1 MATVSPAPPNP
12 TAEDPPTSAT
22 EIVQPKNEV
31 QQDSQ
36 AEAPKPISEP
46 SVFKN
51 SESMR
56 EDQVQNAVKFLSHPK
71 VRGSPVMYRRSF
83 LEKKG
88 LTKEEIDEAFRRVP
102 DPSPSAQATSTN
114 QAGQVKPSSNI
125 QPQAPTQ
132 ALQIAAAA
140 PTGAISP
147 GGSLM
152 LSRFHWY
159 HAVFAVGLLAVSG
172 AGTAVLIKNSFVPRL
187 KSWIR
192 KVVLEDENDIV
203 KKTDA
208 KPSLAEEAA
217 AAAKAAAAAA
227 TDVAKA
233 SQEMLNSKN
242 NEKRYFEE
250 FMSLLDVQVQEMK
263 SMNNAIRKLEGQS
276 KYFGKANIA
285 NQEDHRVSMTNV
297 KIMAMVQ
304 RGEKP
309 SNIRD
314 INDQRPNPNQNLSS
328 SRLAPR
334 SKAQN
339 GSRHVLQS
347 EVSAE
352 GLYYMVQDDGL
363 NHQLDNKSSVPWWQR
378 KNVRISEVEN
388 EDELKSGPN
397 GAQTL
402 ELPVRRTWVPPQPPP
417 VAMAEAAEAIR
428 RPKPSVQNEQLAGDQ
443 SVSRPSD
450 VTDELQRIT
459 KISETGNAEE
469 INGGSSVLNSNVQV
483 QHQSYQL
490 ATLELIQLHGSP
502 TAADSQPSPTAPAP
516 MPSAAVLPRSAPVDL
531 ALPPVDLALP
541 PAVLDPAC
549 PAPASPEPSLVPSA
563 AALVQPAVPPVPS
576 LPVHHMTTRF
586 RDGIRQPKVRTDGTV
601 RYPLSEAHASNVLR

>member
-1 MATVSPAPPNP
+1 MTTVSPAPPNP

-31 QQDSQ
+31 QQDAQ
-36 AEAPKPISEP
+36 AEAPRPISEP

-51 SESMR
+51 SEPMR

-88 LTKEEIDEAFRRVP
+88 LTKEEIDESFRRVP

-114 QAGQVKPSSNI
+114 QDGQVKPSSNI

-132 ALQIAAAA
+132 ALQTAAAA

-147 GGSLM
+147 SGLM

-192 KVVLEDENDIV
+192 KVVLEDENDIE

-227 TDVAKA
+227 ADVAKA

-276 KYFGKANIA
+276 NYFGKASIA

-297 KIMAMVQ
+297 KQQYANGKADFDSRSVRSSSPPAPVEPSVPPHPKSYMDIMAMVQ

-314 INDQRPNPNQNLSS
+314 INDQPPNPNQHLSS

-334 SKAQN
+334 SKPWEFGQAQN
-339 GSRHVLQS
+339 GSSHVLQS
-347 EVSAE
+347 E
-352 GLYYMVQDDGL
+352 
-363 NHQLDNKSSVPWWQR
+363 R

-397 GAQTL
+397 GAQTH
-402 ELPVRRTWVPPQPPP
+402 EMPVRRTWVPPQPPP

-459 KISETGNAEE
+459 KISETGSTEE
-469 INGGSSVLNSNVQV
+469 TNGGSSVLNS
-483 QHQSYQL
+483 S
-490 ATLELIQLHGSP
+490 EIQEEKE
-502 TAADSQPSPTAPAP
+502 Q
-516 MPSAAVLPRSAPVDL
+516 
-531 ALPPVDLALP
+531 
-541 PAVLDPAC
+541 
-549 PAPASPEPSLVPSA
+549 
-563 AALVQPAVPPVPS
+563 
-576 LPVHHMTTRF
+576 F
-586 RDGIRQPKVRTDGTV
+586 
-601 RYPLSEAHASNVLR
+601 SEAN

>member
-1 MATVSPAPPNP
+1 MATQSPASPNT
-12 TAEDPPTSAT
+12 TAENPPTSAT

-31 QQDSQ
+31 QQHSQ

-51 SESMR
+51 SEPLR

-71 VRGSPVMYRRSF
+71 VRGSPVIYRRSF

-102 DPSPSAQATSTN
+102 DPSPSAQATTTTTN
-114 QAGQVKPSSNI
+114 QDGQVKSSSNI
-125 QPQAPTQ
+125 QPLAPTQ
-132 ALQIAAAA
+132 ALQPAAAA

-147 GGSLM
+147 GGTLWR
-152 LSRFHWY
+152 SRFHWY

-172 AGTAVLIKNSFVPRL
+172 AGTAVLIKNTFVPRL

-192 KVVLEDENDIV
+192 KVVLEDENDIL

-227 TDVAKA
+227 ADVAKA

-250 FMSLLDVQVQEMK
+250 FMNLLDVQVQEMK
-263 SMNNAIRKLEGQS
+263 SMSNSIRKLEGQTNYS
-276 KYFGKANIA
+276 GRASIA
-285 NQEDHRVSMTNV
+285 SQEDHRISMTNV
-297 KIMAMVQ
+297 KQQYANGKTDFDSRSVRSSSPPAPVEPSIAPHPKSYMEIMAMVQ

-314 INDQRPNPNQNLSS
+314 INDQPPNPNQQLSNP
-328 SRLAPR
+328 RLAPR
-334 SKAQN
+334 AKPWEVGQAQN
-339 GSRHVLQS
+339 GSSHVPQS

-352 GLYYMVQDDGL
+352 GLNYMVQDDGV
-363 NHQLDNKSSVPWWQR
+363 NNQLENESAVPWWQR
-378 KNVRISEVEN
+378 KNVRISEIEN
-388 EDELKSGPN
+388 ENELKAGPN
-397 GAQTL
+397 GAQTH
-402 ELPVRRTWVPPQPPP
+402 EQPIKRTWVPPQPPP

-428 RPKPSVQNEQLAGDQ
+428 RPKPSVQKEQLAGGDQ
-443 SVSRPSD
+443 SVSHPSD

-469 INGGSSVLNSNVQV
+469 INGGGSVLNSI
-483 QHQSYQL
+483 
-490 ATLELIQLHGSP
+490 EIQEEKEE
-502 TAADSQPSPTAPAP
+502 T
-516 MPSAAVLPRSAPVDL
+516 
-531 ALPPVDLALP
+531 
-541 PAVLDPAC
+541 
-549 PAPASPEPSLVPSA
+549 
-563 AALVQPAVPPVPS
+563 
-576 LPVHHMTTRF
+576 
-586 RDGIRQPKVRTDGTV
+586 
-601 RYPLSEAHASNVLR
+601 SEAN